1 MDFYTE
7 DLINEINS
15 TEECDFIACAVTFLH
30 AIGINAAIKQL
41 FDQGIRL
48 KGYVLILAHPTTGRI
63 LKEEDFQLDN
73 TDIVVRNYADRYREC
88 HHVAF
93 KGRWLAIKEAS
104 KKKQVKKIYVVWTEL
119 DYRWYEIMTH
129 IKWSYQLCYI
139 RIDDGGGS
147 YVDQFKNS
155 FMVEMYE
162 RISSRF
168 DKCKA
173 FYRIFFR
180 CSFNKILQK
189 QLISHGNYIDNR
201 IFRASGHNQGIF
213 TPNEE
218 IIPYYRAE
226 FKRIGRTIP
235 KEVISICSAAVLV
248 NTQCLAE
255 NKITDGHL
263 DLNLYEK
270 VVDIAREIGLSVV
283 LKPHPRELN
292 VEKYKRLRIK
302 LIPSDTAQEAILANL
317 EEKPKCIVS
326 IFSSALLNAWGL
338 FDIPAISL
346 AKIMLKEDIN
356 EEFRRQL
363 MDFIK
368 QYNGVFLFPES
379 YEKFKNAIQSL

>member
-1 MDFYTE
+1 M
-7 DLINEINS
+7 
-15 TEECDFIACAVTFLH
+15 
-30 AIGINAAIKQL
+30 
-41 FDQGIRL
+41 
-48 KGYVLILAHPTTGRI
+48 
-63 LKEEDFQLDN
+63 
-73 TDIVVRNYADRYREC
+73 
-88 HHVAF
+88 
-93 KGRWLAIKEAS
+93 
-104 KKKQVKKIYVVWTEL
+104 
-119 DYRWYEIMTH
+119 
-129 IKWSYQLCYI
+129 
-139 RIDDGGGS
+139 
-147 YVDQFKNS
+147 
-155 FMVEMYE
+155 
-162 RISSRF
+162 
-168 DKCKA
+168 
-173 FYRIFFR
+173 
-180 CSFNKILQK
+180 
-189 QLISHGNYIDNR
+189 
-201 IFRASGHNQGIF
+201 
-213 TPNEE
+213 
-218 IIPYYRAE
+218 
-226 FKRIGRTIP
+226 
-235 KEVISICSAAVLV
+235 V

-346 AKIMLKEDIN
+346 AKIMLKEEIN